1 MIPLTFMMIGM
12 LVTGFLLV
20 IVAIFVQ
27 VSGNEKVDDVPLT
40 VLIEEKIKGQEEAIG
55 EFILNKAEDEK
66 QPAADPTANSAV
78 SVDQSN
84 SAITD
89 VDSMINSMN
98 TSIAVEE
105 IISAPQSNKIDIN
118 TATVDQLQQLKG
130 IGPSKA
136 AAIIA
141 DREQKGKFKN
151 IADIKR
157 VKGIGEK
164 LYSGIEESIEA
175 ER

>member
-1 MIPLTFMMIGM
+1 MIPLTFIMIGM

-40 VLIEEKIKGQEEAIG
+40 VLIEEKIKGQEVAIG
-55 EFILNKAEDEK
+55 ELILNKAKDEE
-66 QPAADPTANSAV
+66 QLADPTANSV
-78 SVDQSN
+78 LSVDQSN

-89 VDSMINSMN
+89 ADSTTNSTN

-164 LYSGIEESIEA
+164 LYSGIEESIVA